1 MDKFE
6 VDSVKKNN
14 LYESIADTIEAMILD
29 DTLKVGERLPSEA
42 AMAESFGVSRNII
55 REAMKI
61 LKERHLVE
69 LRNGDG
75 ARVVKPDS
83 SSPKDVVNRMV
94 IMGSLSLSEIYEL
107 REALEVSAAGLAAGR
122 RTEEQVKGLYEIVD
136 EMWER
141 REDKDEW
148 IRLDL
153 LFHENISKAS
163 NNPLFYEFIKPMTGA
178 LEIIFDKGRN
188 TPGALE
194 KSVLMHRRVI
204 QAIEAGDADAARER
218 MREHLHQSSFD
229 TASAQIQPS
238 N

>member
-83 SSPKDVVNRMV
+83 SSLKDVVNRMV

-122 RTEEQVKGLYEIVD
+122 RTEE
-136 EMWER
+136 
-141 REDKDEW
+141 
-148 IRLDL
+148 
-153 LFHENISKAS
+153 
-163 NNPLFYEFIKPMTGA
+163 
-178 LEIIFDKGRN
+178 
-188 TPGALE
+188 
-194 KSVLMHRRVI
+194 
-204 QAIEAGDADAARER
+204 
-218 MREHLHQSSFD
+218 
-229 TASAQIQPS
+229 
-238 N
+238 